1 MDRIIITGKA
11 NLFGSI
17 SVKGSKNAALP
28 ILASSLLSDEDLE
41 LYNVPEFEDI
51 RNMKKILMQY
61 GILMKENSTQLTINA
76 KDITNQVADYDIVRK
91 LRASILILGPLLSRF
106 KKARISLPG
115 GCAIGT
121 RPIDIHLDGLSK
133 LGAIISI
140 ENGFVNAEVAG
151 SLMGNY
157 IKLSF
162 PSVGATENILM
173 TSIFAKGKTII
184 DNAAK
189 EPEIIDLANCL
200 KSMGGKIFGEGTNQ
214 IEIEGI
220 TKLQITKHTI
230 LSDRIVAGT
239 YIIAAVMLNKE
250 FEVNNLE
257 SSHLNTLIK
266 LLRKMGA
273 NLEVNKDSII
283 ITPSLKLHGVNIATA
298 PYPGF
303 PTDLQA
309 QVMALMSIAN
319 GNSQIKETIFENRFM
334 HVSELNRLGAD
345 IKVKKETA
353 FIKGNRKFKGAQ
365 VMASD
370 LRASVSLVLAG
381 LCAEGDTIIN
391 RVYHLDRGYE
401 KIEDTLG
408 KCGPIIKRQK
418 IYI

>member
-1 MDRIIITGKA
+1 MDKIIITGKA

-28 ILASSLLSDEDLE
+28 ILISSLLSKEDLE
-41 LYNVPEFEDI
+41 LYNVPEFTDI
-51 RNMKKILMQY
+51 RNMKKILLQY
-61 GILMKENSTQLTINA
+61 GVLIKENSSQLTINA

-106 KKARISLPG
+106 NKARISLPG

-140 ENGFVNAEVAG
+140 ENGFVNAEVLG

-157 IKLSF
+157 INLSF

-173 TSIFAKGKTII
+173 ASIFAKGKTII

-200 KSMGGKIFGEGTNQ
+200 KSMGAKIVGEGTNQ
-214 IEIEGI
+214 IEIQGI
-220 TKLQITKHTI
+220 TKLQKAKHTI

-257 SSHLNTLIK
+257 SSHLTTLIK

-273 NLEVNKDSII
+273 NLVVNKDSVII
-283 ITPSLKLHGVNIATA
+283 APSLKLHGVKIETA

-319 GNSQIKETIFENRFM
+319 GNSQIKENIFENRFM
-334 HVSELNRLGAD
+334 HVSELNRMGAD

-401 KIEDTLG
+401 KIEETLG

-418 IYI
+418 I

>member
-28 ILASSLLSDEDLE
+28 ILVSSLLSKEDLE

-133 LGAIISI
+133 LGAIINI

-151 SLMGNY
+151 NLMGNY

-200 KSMGGKIFGEGTNQ
+200 KSMGAKIVGEGTHQ
-214 IEIEGI
+214 IVIEGI
-220 TKLQITKHTI
+220 TKLQKAKHII

-239 YIIAAVMLNKE
+239 YIIAAVMLNKK
-250 FEVNNLE
+250 FEVNNLI
-257 SSHLNTLIK
+257 SSHLTALIK

-273 NLEVNKDSII
+273 NLEVNRDSII
-283 ITPSLKLHGVNIATA
+283 IAPSLKLHGIKIETA
-298 PYPGF
+298 PYPGL

-309 QVMALMSIAN
+309 QLMALMSIVD

-381 LCAEGDTIIN
+381 LCAEGNTIIN

-401 KIEDTLG
+401 KIEETLG

-418 IYI
+418 N

>member
-28 ILASSLLSDEDLE
+28 ILASSLLSEEDLE
-41 LYNVPEFEDI
+41 LYNVPEFADI
-51 RNMKKILMQY
+51 RNMKKILLQY
-61 GILMKENSTQLTINA
+61 GVLMKENSSQLTINT

-106 KKARISLPG
+106 NKARISLPG

-121 RPIDIHLDGLSK
+121 RPIDIHLEGLSK

-140 ENGFVNAEVAG
+140 ENGFVNAEVLG

-157 IKLSF
+157 INLSF

-173 TSIFAKGKTII
+173 ASIFAKGKTII

-200 KSMGGKIFGEGTNQ
+200 KSMGAKIVGEGTNQ
-214 IEIEGI
+214 IEIQGI
-220 TKLQITKHTI
+220 TKLQKAKHTI

-257 SSHLNTLIK
+257 SSHLTTLIK

-283 ITPSLKLHGVNIATA
+283 IVPSLKLHGIKIETA
-298 PYPGF
+298 PYPGL

-309 QVMALMSIAN
+309 QLMALMSIAD

-381 LCAEGDTIIN
+381 LCAKGDTIIN

-401 KIEDTLG
+401 KIEETLG

-418 IYI
+418 I

>member
-1 MDRIIITGKA
+1 MDRLIITGKA

-17 SVKGSKNAALP
+17 SVKGSKNASLP
-28 ILASSLLSDEDLE
+28 ILVSSLLSKEDLE
-41 LYNVPEFEDI
+41 LYNVPEFADI
-51 RNMKKILMQY
+51 RNMKKILLQY
-61 GILMKENSTQLTINA
+61 GVLMKENSNQLTINA
-76 KDITNQVADYDIVRK
+76 KNITNKVADYDIVRK

-106 KKARISLPG
+106 NKARISLPG

-121 RPIDIHLDGLSK
+121 RPIDIHLEGLSK

-140 ENGFVNAEVAG
+140 ENGFVNAEVLG

-157 IKLSF
+157 INLSF

-173 TSIFAKGKTII
+173 ASIFAKGKTII

-200 KSMGGKIFGEGTNQ
+200 KSMGAKIVGEGTNQ
-214 IEIEGI
+214 IEIQGI
-220 TKLQITKHTI
+220 TKLQKAKHTI

-257 SSHLNTLIK
+257 SSHLTTLIK

-273 NLEVNKDSII
+273 NLVVNKDSVII
-283 ITPSLKLHGVNIATA
+283 APSLKLHGIKIETA

-381 LCAEGDTIIN
+381 LCAEGNTIIN

-401 KIEDTLG
+401 KIEETLG
-408 KCGPIIKRQK
+408 KCGSIIKRQK
-418 IYI
+418 N

>member
-1 MDRIIITGKA
+1 MDRIIIKGKA

-28 ILASSLLSDEDLE
+28 ILVSSLLSKEDLE
-41 LYNVPEFEDI
+41 LYNVPELEDI

-61 GILMKENSTQLTINA
+61 GISMKENLGKLTINA
-76 KDITNQVADYDIVRK
+76 KNITNQVADYDIVRK

-133 LGAIISI
+133 LGAIIGI
-140 ENGFVNAEVAG
+140 ENGFVNAEVSD
-151 SLMGNY
+151 SLIGNY
-157 IKLSF
+157 INLSF

-173 TSIFAKGKTII
+173 ASIFAKGKTII
-184 DNAAK
+184 ENAAK

-200 KSMGGKIFGEGTNQ
+200 KSMGAKIVGEGTQ
-214 IEIEGI
+214 KIEIDGV
-220 TKLQITKHTI
+220 TKLHKAKHI
-230 LSDRIVAGT
+230 IMSDRIVAGT
-239 YIIAAVMLNKE
+239 YIIAAVMLNQDFK
-250 FEVNNLE
+250 VNNLV
-257 SSHLNTLIK
+257 SSHLIALIK

-283 ITPSLKLHGVNIATA
+283 ITPSLKLHGIKIVTA

-309 QVMALMSIAN
+309 QLMALMSITD
-319 GNSQIKETIFENRFM
+319 GNSQIKETIFENRFI

-418 IYI
+418 N

>member
-1 MDRIIITGKA
+1 MDKIIINGKA
-11 NLFGSI
+11 DLFGSI
-17 SVKGSKNAALP
+17 SVNGSKNAALP
-28 ILASSLLSDEDLE
+28 ILASSLLSKENLE
-41 LYNVPEFEDI
+41 LFNVPEFEDI
-51 RNMKKILMQY
+51 RNMKKILLQY
-61 GILMKENSTQLTINA
+61 GISMKENLTQLTINA

-121 RPIDIHLDGLSK
+121 RPIDIHLNGLSK

-151 SLMGNY
+151 NLVGNY
-157 IKLSF
+157 INLSF

-173 TSIFAKGKTII
+173 ASILSKGKTVI

-200 KSMGGKIFGEGTNQ
+200 KSMGAKITGEGTDK
-214 IEIEGI
+214 IIIEGI
-220 TKLQITKHTI
+220 TKLKKAKHII

-239 YIIAAVMLNKE
+239 YIIAAIMLNKK
-250 FEVNNLE
+250 FEVNNLV
-257 SSHLNTLIK
+257 SSHLTSLIQ
-266 LLRKMGA
+266 LLKKMGA

-283 ITPSLKLHGVNIATA
+283 ISPSLKLHGIKIETA
-298 PYPGF
+298 PYPGL

-309 QVMALMSIAN
+309 QLMALMSIVD

-345 IKVKKETA
+345 IKVKKDTA
-353 FIKGNRKFKGAQ
+353 FIKGNRIFKGAQ

-381 LCAEGDTIIN
+381 LCAEGNTIIN

-401 KIEDTLG
+401 KIEETLG

-418 IYI
+418 N